1 MVEPS
6 SMITNMMA
14 TDISRSIQDP
24 RSGTPNTLWNR
35 RSSAAKLWALG
46 AAILVLILAYAPNLR
61 GLISMWWLDPSYSHG
76 FLVIPIA
83 LVILSQRLSGVQPDS
98 SSSSI
103 STPSLGWIFLIA
115 VVAMRAIAYEQNL
128 QWIET
133 ATVLPVVICLTW
145 TFGGW
150 PLLRRV
156 WPAIFFLVFMLPI
169 PPLINDQLAVHL
181 QRLAASG
188 SCFLLQMSGL
198 WAIQEGNI
206 IRLSTRGGEM
216 VPLDVALACNGL
228 NMLMTLAATVTA
240 VICLISLPTWK
251 RICLLLSIV
260 PIALFSNMV
269 RIVATGWCYY
279 LVTGPAAKDWAHT
292 INGWLMMPL
301 ALVLVGLELGI
312 LSWLVPLES
321 EDEDKPIIPFQYV
334 SKKNSGK
341 EKSGNQD
348 LGEI

>member
-1 MVEPS
+1 M
-6 SMITNMMA
+6 
-14 TDISRSIQDP
+14 
-24 RSGTPNTLWNR
+24 
-35 RSSAAKLWALG
+35 AKLGALG
-46 AAILVLILAYAPNLR
+46 AAILVLILAYAPNLH

-115 VVAMRAIAYEQNL
+115 VLAMRAIAYEQNL

-206 IRLSTRGGEM
+206 IRLSTRWGEM

-251 RICLLLSIV
+251 RICLLFSIV

-269 RIVATGWCYY
+269 RILATGWCYY
-279 LVTGPAAKDWAHT
+279 LVTGPAAKDWHT
-292 INGWLMMPL
+292 P
-301 ALVLVGLELGI
+301 
-312 LSWLVPLES
+312 
-321 EDEDKPIIPFQYV
+321 
-334 SKKNSGK
+334 
-341 EKSGNQD
+341 
-348 LGEI
+348 